1 MFRVADNESPR
12 PLDRVF
18 FTVSSLR
25 AVDRNVRTPG
35 AAELRVA
42 RQMFGLEKTFLGGDA
57 SLELRVPFFQLH
69 DAPGDSLSDFGNLTL
84 LGKYWLIN
92 HKATGLQ
99 ASVGLA
105 LTCAT
110 GPDQVDPITGIS
122 IRTNAWQPFVA
133 TLWSC
138 GDFYTQSFLSLA
150 VPGDDRI
157 STTAFCDLGVG
168 YFFIRNLPGI
178 RSAAAVLEAHKT
190 KAFLD
195 KSAATD
201 PLIAI
206 PSMTT
211 VNLGLHIEFR
221 MPLLLSFGVGCPLSG
236 FDAFDKHWMIQC
248 NYRF

>member
-1 MFRVADNESPR
+1 MFRVADNETPR

-18 FTVSSLR
+18 FAVSSLR
-25 AVDRNVRTPG
+25 EVDRHVRPPG
-35 AAELRVA
+35 APELRVT

-69 DAPGDSLSDFGNLTL
+69 DAPRDSLSDFGNLTL
-84 LGKYWLIN
+84 LGKYWLID
-92 HKATGLQ
+92 HKASGLQ
-99 ASVGLA
+99 TSVGLA
-105 LTCAT
+105 LTFAT
-110 GPDQVDPITGIS
+110 GPDQVDPVTGIS
-122 IRTNAWQPFVA
+122 LRTNVWQPFAA
-133 TLWSC
+133 TLWQH
-138 GDFYTQSFLSLA
+138 GDFYVQSFLSLA

-157 STTAFCDLGVG
+157 STAVFCDFGVG
-168 YFFIRNLPGI
+168 YYFIRNLPGI

-195 KSAATD
+195 HGAAAD

-211 VNLGLHIEFR
+211 ANFGLHLEFR
-221 MPLLLSFGVGCPLSG
+221 MPLLLSFGVGCPVSG
-236 FDAFDKHWMIQC
+236 FDAFDTHWMIQC